1 MQYFPFRYNHYSSSN
16 QVIVYK
22 YKHLPW
28 FTPLFYIHVALK
40 DTQETKE
47 VINTCLF
54 PSSHFILVSI
64 SSTVPFQY
72 LLIMASLFEAIPP
85 AYNHSRPSHAL
96 NFTFTLPWKRCLE
109 TREGSY
115 ACLFDRSL
123 FFVIIIISLFLL
135 PALSFSYVT
144 FPLRG
149 SHVSPAFVGRSYR
162 GIFIS
167 YC

>member
-1 MQYFPFRYNHYSSSN
+1 MIYTLILYSRCLKRHTRNKRSNQYVPFPFVSFQSC
-16 QVIVYK
+16 
-22 YKHLPW
+22 
-28 FTPLFYIHVALK
+28 FYI
-40 DTQETKE
+40 
-47 VINTCLF
+47 IN
-54 PSSHFILVSI
+54 SSFSV
-64 SSTVPFQY
+64 FAY
-72 LLIMASLFEAIPP
+72 YGFLIEAIPP